1 VARTLTIAALLAL
14 AASPGVHAQTND
26 HVFRS
31 WQWTFEPAAPRAAGL
46 AGATTAVADD
56 ASAALYNPAGLVSLV
71 KAEVALGLLSRRAG
85 QTAQDDALSARTSG
99 AYVAAAGRLG
109 SRWAFAG
116 YAAEPLARRVR
127 LATPPLPDGLADDGS
142 IEAVVSEAGLA
153 AAWRA
158 TSYLSLGGRVAASRL
173 SLDGEYSREP
183 AAGLANLRVTTT
195 GRATRAIVCLGV
207 VLEPLPRL
215 RLAVAS
221 LSGARWR
228 VTRTATSPVLGVVL
242 DEGSP
247 YEVRQPRLLSAGV
260 ALQVSRK
267 LLLTAQLDRVSYH
280 DLQAGLVIG
289 QGAHARAEYAL
300 ADAWEPRAGIEL
312 SLPRKAVSLQL
323 RGGVHW
329 QSVAALRYTG
339 EDPVEAAAFEGAPRK
354 AVGAAG
360 ASVVTARWLRFD
372 VTARFGGERS
382 ELLVG
387 TAVRF

>member
-1 VARTLTIAALLAL
+1 
-14 AASPGVHAQTND
+14 
-26 HVFRS
+26 
-31 WQWTFEPAAPRAAGL
+31 
-46 AGATTAVADD
+46 
-56 ASAALYNPAGLVSLV
+56 
-71 KAEVALGLLSRRAG
+71 
-85 QTAQDDALSARTSG
+85 
-99 AYVAAAGRLG
+99 
-109 SRWAFAG
+109 
-116 YAAEPLARRVR
+116 
-127 LATPPLPDGLADDGS
+127 
-142 IEAVVSEAGLA
+142 
-153 AAWRA
+153 
-158 TSYLSLGGRVAASRL
+158 
-173 SLDGEYSREP
+173 
-183 AAGLANLRVTTT
+183 
-195 GRATRAIVCLGV
+195 
-207 VLEPLPRL
+207 
-215 RLAVAS
+215 
-221 LSGARWR
+221 
-228 VTRTATSPVLGVVL
+228 
-242 DEGSP
+242 
-247 YEVRQPRLLSAGV
+247 VRQPRLLSAGV